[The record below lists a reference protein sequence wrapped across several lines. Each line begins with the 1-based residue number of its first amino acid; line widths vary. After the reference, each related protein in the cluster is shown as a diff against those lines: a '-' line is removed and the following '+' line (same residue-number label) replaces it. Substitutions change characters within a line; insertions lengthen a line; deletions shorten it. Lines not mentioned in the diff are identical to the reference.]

1 MNTTMSQRLHAR
13 TETARPATDD
23 DPRVVELSVGG
34 RRARTRLPDDATDAE
49 AAAVAAA
56 ITTHVA
62 ETAAAEEEEEAETE
76 ACPWKVADRVGRTG
90 VRVRGRCD
98 LPGPCARGEE
108 WRYAGRC
115 R

>member
-1 MNTTMSQRLHAR
+1 MTQHLHTPTDR
-13 TETARPATDD
+13 STPADEA
-23 DPRVVELSVGG
+23 PRVIELSVGE
-34 RRARTRLPDDATDAE
+34 RRARTRLPDDATAAE

-62 ETAAAEEEEEAETE
+62 ETATVAEETDTE
-76 ACPWKVADRVGRTG
+76 ACPWKVAGRVGRAG
-90 VRVRGRCD
+90 VRIRGRGD
-98 LPGPCARGEE
+98 LPGPCASGEE

>member
-1 MNTTMSQRLHAR
+1 MTSTMSQKLDTR
-13 TETARPATDD
+13 TESTGPADEA
-23 DPRVVELSVGG
+23 PRVIELSVDG
-34 RRARTRLPDDATDAE
+34 RRASTRLPDDATEAE

-56 ITTHVA
+56 ITAHVA
-62 ETAAAEEEEEAETE
+62 ATEAAAEETETE
-76 ACPWKVADRVGRTG
+76 ACPWKVAG
-90 VRVRGRCD
+90 RVRRAGAHVRDRSD

>member
-1 MNTTMSQRLHAR
+1 MSQQLDAR
-13 TETARPATDD
+13 TETARPATG
-23 DPRVVELSVGG
+23 PRVVELSIDG
-34 RRARTRLPDDATDAE
+34 RRTRTRLPDDATAAE

-62 ETAAAEEEEEAETE
+62 ATEAAAEEAETE
-76 ACPWKVADRVGRTG
+76 ACPWKVAGRVRHAGA
-90 VRVRGRCD
+90 RVRGRED